1 MVAKSKLSR
10 LSTTGNLHIFPPPV
24 PGHAAFHQA
33 AQRREFLG
41 KVPALERSGLI
52 QRIDLLLDQRQVMD
66 GIEDNVFPVPAP
78 RITGND
84 LATAAEHHLIDI
96 APNPD
101 VLMAVGDR
109 HGIVLG
115 LVADE
120 RLGRHNSAGLVAG
133 VKRRRR
139 QGTHGIQVS
148 LKPFADCLA
157 PAPQLVALAF
167 AVLLFQKDIERI
179 PCQKL
184 RDRPY
189 EVARGVADKALD
201 IPFVVAFARTPIAI
215 PDQVV
220 GQEAAEQR
228 RPLACS
234 VGRDPGHK
242 ATVIVIEDR
251 LWHGPE
257 EGERVDVAIDPG
269 LGYRRRIGPHV
280 AAVTMRQIQHEE
292 ARLLLDSAD
301 DHRRLTE
308 VGLCMAGRM
317 SQRHEHFLPALVPLA
332 HIILDDR
339 VAAGEPAR
347 VTQPVEHPL
356 GRMTLLARHLNVRF
370 EPMLDRRHKGVH
382 LRPTHRRLTPVAA
395 GVE

>member
-1 MVAKSKLSR
+1 
-10 LSTTGNLHIFPPPV
+10 V

-157 PAPQLVALAF
+157 LAPQLVVLAF

-179 PCQKL
+179 PCRKL
-184 RDRPY
+184 RDRHH
-189 EVARGVADKALD
+189 EVAPGVADKALD

-234 VGRDPGHK
+234 VERDLVSVVRVWSSEFTSTK
-242 ATVIVIEDR
+242 AHTAYFYLTTHTE
-251 LWHGPE
+251 HG
-257 EGERVDVAIDPG
+257 
-269 LGYRRRIGPHV
+269 
-280 AAVTMRQIQHEE
+280 
-292 ARLLLDSAD
+292 LLSCDLILEFISNKS
-301 DHRRLTE
+301 L
-308 VGLCMAGRM
+308 
-317 SQRHEHFLPALVPLA
+317 QRSPIF
-332 HIILDDR
+332 
-339 VAAGEPAR
+339 
-347 VTQPVEHPL
+347 PL
-356 GRMTLLARHLNVRF
+356 GRFETPCISRF
-370 EPMLDRRHKGVH
+370 AA
-382 LRPTHRRLTPVAA
+382 LRIC
-395 GVE
+395 